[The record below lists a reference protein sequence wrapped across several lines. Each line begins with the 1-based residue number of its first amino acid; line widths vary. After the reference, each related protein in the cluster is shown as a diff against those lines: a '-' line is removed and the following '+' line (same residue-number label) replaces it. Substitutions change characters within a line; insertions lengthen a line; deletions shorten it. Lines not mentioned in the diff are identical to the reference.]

1 LPWFTSFF
9 GSIDPKPAAIGV
21 GIGVFFAVFG
31 TSGIWKSQDQSRDRP
46 RAILTIAFFLFIVV
60 WIGCI
65 QNLAHAI
72 FSTGRPYSSTKQNE
86 AECGLTSPLSYAR
99 RSRQSGGSGNS
110 FAVHVFWLCIVDASS
125 QRRWGKKPSKK
136 PPSKT
141 MLTAG
146 PFLRGLLEVFVN
158 QYFDGRPDC
167 WLRRE
172 IKPLWPARHIGCSF

>member
-1 LPWFTSFF
+1 MPGAVGSRAVQEILLPSMSF
-9 GSIDPKPAAIGV
+9 GYVLSTLHRNAAG
-21 GIGVFFAVFG
+21 
-31 TSGIWKSQDQSRDRP
+31 
-46 RAILTIAFFLFIVV
+46 
-60 WIGCI
+60 
-65 QNLAHAI
+65 
-72 FSTGRPYSSTKQNE
+72 
-86 AECGLTSPLSYAR
+86 
-99 RSRQSGGSGNS
+99 
-110 FAVHVFWLCIVDASS
+110 
-125 QRRWGKKPSKK
+125 GKKPSKK